1 MRTNA
6 LRGLWQ
12 RGAVWWAVVPLPGGG
27 RVRRSLGTKDL
38 VKALEEVGRLRD
50 LSDRGVLA
58 VRAEEDGMASVV
70 KAWQESMKR
79 RGLSAGWIQQGG
91 YVVTAALEAMKVTA
105 VPALTTERI
114 QEWLEKEIA
123 RKNAHTA
130 ATYLRRMIS
139 FCQWLVTSGRA
150 RTAATTGVL
159 APKARPRLRRSFL
172 SREEARRILDTCQ
185 DEGLKFALY
194 CALHAGLRKG
204 EIAAARPS
212 WFDLEAG
219 LLHVQNT
226 ADFLI
231 KDRDDRTIP
240 LTEEFRAFLK
250 VYGLRSPYMLEP
262 DVKAGKARYR
272 FDFDRRWQAHRKAC
286 GLDEYTF
293 HDMRRTFA
301 SLLASSGVSLFKIAR
316 WLGDGVAIVERRY
329 AHLIAQDEDVNRAWG
344 PPAAAAA
351 AKASTAAAQSAAKG
365 APNPGPTRSVKKVRS
380 PGRRQDPPV
389 ATSPAGRSRS
399 GRSNDR
405 ETPAVTHSRPKDS
418 RKRPKRGSRKDS

>member
-1 MRTNA
+1 MQGSNLRLLACEWGCYLVGGGGAGCYQLHLAHLAWRLSQWRGTVLSHMRTNE
-6 LRGLWQ
+6 LRGLWR

-38 VKALEEVGRLRD
+38 ALALEEVRRLRD

-58 VRAEEDGMASVV
+58 VRADEDGMGSVV
-70 KAWQESMKR
+70 KAWQESMRR
-79 RGLSAGWIQQGG
+79 RGLSSGWINQGG
-91 YVVTAALEAMKVTA
+91 YVVTAALAAMGVET
-105 VPALTTERI
+105 VPALTKDKI
-114 QEWLEKEIA
+114 QVWMEEEIE

-130 ATYLRRMIS
+130 ATYLRRMVS
-139 FCQWLVTSGRA
+139 FCQWLVSSGRA
-150 RTAATTGVL
+150 RVAATAGVL

-172 SREEARRILDTCQ
+172 SREEARRILDSCQ

-240 LTEEFRAFLK
+240 LTQEFRTFLK
-250 VYGLRSPYMLEP
+250 EYGLRSPYMLEP
-262 DVKAGKARYR
+262 NVKAGKARYR
-272 FDFDRRWQAHRKAC
+272 FDFDRRWRAHRKRC
-286 GLDEYTF
+286 GLDDYTF

-301 SLLASSGVSLFKIAR
+301 SLLASSGVSLYKIAR
-316 WLGDGVAIVERRY
+316 WLGDGVAVVEKRY
-329 AHLIAQDEDVNRAWG
+329 AHLIAQDEDVNRAWST
-344 PPAAAAA
+344 PAFLPPATNRKARPTPRRQDRPAAA
-351 AKASTAAAQSAAKG
+351 
-365 APNPGPTRSVKKVRS
+365 P
-380 PGRRQDPPV
+380 RRQ
-389 ATSPAGRSRS
+389 AR
-399 GRSNDR
+399 
-405 ETPAVTHSRPKDS
+405 
-418 RKRPKRGSRKDS
+418 